1 MDEQDKLT
9 VDAVDAAALL
19 GVSERT
25 FHTLRKRPGFPRPI
39 ALLGPRR
46 PRWRTADLF
55 HWLNAVPTLDGDEPE
70 PSRLARSRVTS
81 KR

>member
-1 MDEQDKLT
+1 MDEQARLT
-9 VDAVDAAALL
+9 VDAVDAADLL

-46 PRWRTADLF
+46 PRWRTVDLY
-55 HWLNAVPTLDGDEPE
+55 HWINAVPTIDVDAPE
-70 PSRLARSRVTS
+70 PGRLARSRATP
-81 KR
+81 KW